1 MKVLILA
8 GGSKSTLSD
17 EKEGIPKPML
27 EIGGKPLL
35 WHIMK
40 QYSHYGYNDFLVC
53 GGYKLDV
60 IKKYFMDYYVYQS
73 DITVDLLTNEIK
85 VHKKRTENWK
95 VTVSDTGL
103 YATTGQRVSKAEE
116 YIDDDMYIVT
126 YGDCLSDINV
136 EDFVNFAI
144 RNEKLITMAVARPT
158 GRNQVLFIG
167 EEGFLNFAGARLDN
181 NREAWTNACAFVF
194 RRKVFSYLNSN
205 YELDKALL
213 PLLAAKKEVA
223 IYKHDGFWCPVETK
237 RDKVDLENRWNA
249 NSAPWKV
256 WNE

>member
-8 GGSKSTLSD
+8 GGYKSTLSD

-40 QYSHYGYNDFLVC
+40 QYSHYGFNDFLVC

-95 VTVSDTGL
+95 V
-103 YATTGQRVSKAEE
+103 
-116 YIDDDMYIVT
+116 
-126 YGDCLSDINV
+126 
-136 EDFVNFAI
+136 
-144 RNEKLITMAVARPT
+144 RN
-158 GRNQVLFIG
+158 
-167 EEGFLNFAGARLDN
+167 
-181 NREAWTNACAFVF
+181 C
-194 RRKVFSYLNSN
+194 RKII
-205 YELDKALL
+205 A
-213 PLLAAKKEVA
+213 
-223 IYKHDGFWCPVETK
+223 
-237 RDKVDLENRWNA
+237 
-249 NSAPWKV
+249 
-256 WNE
+256 